1 MLEILMCVLDNLW
14 ILKGR
19 INIENNGKYLSLLVI
34 NSLIK

>member
-14 ILKGR
+14 ILEGR